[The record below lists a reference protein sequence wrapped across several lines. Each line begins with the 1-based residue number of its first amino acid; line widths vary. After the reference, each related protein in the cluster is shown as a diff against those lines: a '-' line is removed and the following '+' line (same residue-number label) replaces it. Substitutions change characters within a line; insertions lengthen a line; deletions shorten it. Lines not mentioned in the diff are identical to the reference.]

1 MSMRAHFLALAL
13 ALSTSVLAG
22 CGHHFVLE
30 APSDFIALDEGEQAR
45 RGYAMRATS
54 ADGVVI
60 AVREIA
66 NERHGSRDFW
76 VQAIRNRLRRAGGY
90 ALLEES
96 EVRAATGETGHQ
108 MRFGRDESGRPYAYW
123 LTVFVS
129 DERITLV
136 EAGGRREAFEA
147 QDEPIRRAI
156 ERVRLR

>member
-1 MSMRAHFLALAL
+1 MRTHVLLVLSLA
-13 ALSTSVLAG
+13 VLGG
-22 CGHHFVLE
+22 CGHHFELA
-30 APSDFIALDEGEQAR
+30 APDDFVALQEDEQAR

-66 NERHGSRDFW
+66 NDRHGSREFW

-96 EVRAATGETGHQ
+96 DVRAATGETGYQ

-123 LTVFVS
+123 LTVFVD

-136 EAGGRREAFEA
+136 EAGGRRDTF
-147 QDEPIRRAI
+147 DEQTASIESAI
-156 ERVRLR
+156 ARVRLH